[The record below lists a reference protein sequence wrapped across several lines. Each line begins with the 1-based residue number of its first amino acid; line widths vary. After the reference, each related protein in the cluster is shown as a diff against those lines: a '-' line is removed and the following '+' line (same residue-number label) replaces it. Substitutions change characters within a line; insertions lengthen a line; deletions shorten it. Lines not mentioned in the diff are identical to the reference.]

1 MLASFLRNA
10 LLVLI
15 LNLTVKGVYLFGI
28 ERTVQNRL
36 PEADYGLYFSL
47 LGLAMI
53 LQVIADCGLQLYNSR
68 TISGHR
74 QLLAKYFPYFIA
86 LKAVLGVIFFVAVL
100 LGGWALGYRRWEVG
114 LLLLVATGQFL
125 NSLVLYLRSSLAGL
139 GRYALDSWFSILD
152 KVLMIAL
159 IGSLLYFAPECL
171 TIRLFAGTQVLCWL
185 VTALALGILLRGKL
199 QRWRPKFHG
208 PTLALLLRGGAPYA
222 IAILLM
228 AAYTRTDAIMIER
241 LLPDGAAAAG
251 HYAAGY
257 RLLDALN
264 TVGWL
269 LTGLL
274 LPMYA
279 RLHARREDL
288 SELLRFSVHL
298 LVGGGILVGI
308 AVAAFAEPI
317 VGLLYDFAEPRTAT
331 ILFFLGLAFI
341 AQCLNYAYGG
351 LLGATGLIGRMNYV
365 FASGILLNVAGN
377 LWVLPRY
384 GAPGA
389 AAVTLVTQSF
399 VALVQAGLAHRW
411 LGLAAST
418 VGWGRLLLLGLLVA
432 LTALGVTAYLP
443 AGWVI
448 RLVVVTAA
456 GAGWLFL
463 LRLLNL
469 RELTVLLGE
478 RTDRSDR

>member
-1 MLASFLRNA
+1 MLASFFRNA

-36 PEADYGLYFSL
+36 PESDYGLYFSL

-86 LKAVLGVIFFVAVL
+86 LKAALGGVFFLAVL
-100 LGGWALGYRRWEVG
+100 LGGWVLGYRGWEMG

-152 KVLMIAL
+152 KVLMVL
-159 IGSLLYFAPECL
+159 FIGAVLLFAPERL
-171 TIRLFAGTQVLCWL
+171 DIRLFAGTQVLCWL
-185 VTALALGILLRGKL
+185 VTALALGVLLRGKL
-199 QRWRPKFHG
+199 QRWRPKFHW
-208 PTLALLLRGGAPYA
+208 PTLRLLLRGGAPYA

-298 LVGGGILVGI
+298 LVGGGILVGVT
-308 AVAAFAEPI
+308 VAIFAEPI
-317 VGLLYDFAEPRTAT
+317 VGLLYNFAEPRTAT
-331 ILFFLGLAFI
+331 ILFFLGLTFI

-351 LLGATGLIGRMNYV
+351 LLGATGLIGRMNYI
-365 FASGILLNVAGN
+365 FASGILLNVVGN
-377 LWVLPRY
+377 LWALPRY

-389 AAVTLVTQSF
+389 AAVTLATQTF
-399 VALVQAGLAHRW
+399 VAVVQAGLAHRW
-411 LGLAAST
+411 LGLAAGT
-418 VGWGRLLLLGLLVA
+418 VGWGRLVTFAGLLWAGALLLAHLSAWAWWVHVLVFVSAGLGSAVILRLFDLRQ
-432 LTALGVTAYLP
+432 LTAL
-443 AGWVI
+443 
-448 RLVVVTAA
+448 
-456 GAGWLFL
+456 
-463 LRLLNL
+463 L
-469 RELTVLLGE
+469 RE
-478 RTDRSDR
+478 R

>member
-1 MLASFLRNA
+1 MLASFFRNA
-10 LLVLI
+10 LLVLL
-15 LNLTVKGVYLFGI
+15 LNLGVKGVYLFGI

-53 LQVIADCGLQLYNSR
+53 LQVIADAGLQLYNSR

-74 QLLAKYFPYFIA
+74 QLLAKYFPYFLA
-86 LKAVLGVIFFVAVL
+86 LKTGLGGLFFGAVL
-100 LGGWALGYRRWEVG
+100 LGGWVLGYRAWEVG
-114 LLLLVATGQFL
+114 LLLLVAAGQFL
-125 NSLVLYLRSSLAGL
+125 NSLVLYLRSGLSGL
-139 GRYALDSWFSILD
+139 GYYALDSWFSILD
-152 KVLMIAL
+152 KVLMIAF
-159 IGSLLYFAPECL
+159 IGSVLLLAPERL
-171 TIRLFAGTQVLCWL
+171 DIRLFAGTQVLCWL
-185 VTALALGILLRGKL
+185 LTALALGLLLRGKL
-199 QRWRPKFHG
+199 QRWWPKFHP
-208 PTLALLLRGGAPYA
+208 PTCWLLLRGGAPYA

-298 LVGGGILVGI
+298 LVGGGLLVGI
-308 AVAAFAEPI
+308 AVATFAAPI

-331 ILFFLGLAFI
+331 ILFFLGLTFI

-351 LLGATGLIGRMNYV
+351 LLGATGRIGGMNYV
-365 FASGILLNVAGN
+365 FAAGILLNVAGN
-377 LWVLPRY
+377 LWALPRH

-389 AAVTLVTQSF
+389 AAVTLVTQTF
-399 VALVQAGLAHRW
+399 VAGVQAGLAHRW
-411 LGLAAST
+411 LGIPAAV
-418 VGWGRLLLLGLLVA
+418 VGWARLLALAVMLGGAAVVLTRVVGVNWWSGALLLGGGG
-432 LTALGVTAYLP
+432 LGFA
-443 AGWVI
+443 
-448 RLVVVTAA
+448 
-456 GAGWLFL
+456 FL
-463 LRLLNL
+463 LRLFDL
-469 RELTVLLGE
+469 RQLTDLL
-478 RTDRSDR
+478 RTR